1 MYPFHLWPK
10 PKSFVSFP
18 RESQGAQSFF
28 ILSVFISTKW
38 SKLHE
43 YGFSICIFGCMY
55 HDYRQ
60 RYPRRKLFQ
69 QKEANYTRLVG
80 RNSSLY
86 TRFLHSLLIL
96 TGLQSGP
103 RVSLHLSPSTDIWDT
118 VKIPLEA
125 TVNNRTWC
133 FSRNKF
139 YRGGPPLYR
148 WIPHLTPSLPSLSL
162 LDRTVLGRGPPPE
175 NLFLFS
181 FTTFAST

>member
-1 MYPFHLWPK
+1 
-10 PKSFVSFP
+10 
-18 RESQGAQSFF
+18 
-28 ILSVFISTKW
+28 
-38 SKLHE
+38 
-43 YGFSICIFGCMY
+43 MY

-162 LDRTVLGRGPPPE
+162 LDRTVLGRGSRE
-175 NLFLFS
+175 FISVFLHNFCFNLVQSEIMCKVKLYPLL
-181 FTTFAST
+181 AVGVVQIDPLDH